1 VPSLRIGLLL
11 LMLALLPVVLTA
23 CGGSGGG
30 Y

>member
-1 VPSLRIGLLL
+1 MPSLRIRLLQL
-11 LMLALLPVVLTA
+11 TLASLPVLLTA